1 MGPAGGGPAHQ
12 QVAVVPRAGGGGARG
27 PDAAAPHPVPVLQ
40 GPSPYIIII
49 ISGIVIIVVI
59 GGQWTDAQATLQLT
73 HLLRDS
79 LGGNCKTLLIANL
92 RGELEQVRPPYIM
105 IIIIIV
111 IIVIN
116 IIVVGNRLTQ
126 STDRSID

>member
-49 ISGIVIIVVI
+49 ISVIVIIIVI
-59 GGQWTDAQATLQLT
+59 GGQWTDAPATLQLT

-92 RGELEQVRPPYIM
+92 RGELEQVRPLYYDYYHYRYHRYQYYCC
-105 IIIIIV
+105 
-111 IIVIN
+111 
-116 IIVVGNRLTQ
+116 GQ
-126 STDRSID
+126 WTDAIDRPIH